1 MNEESRKK
9 LNDLFDSLVIGK
21 RLDFTD
27 EEVDLILSN
36 PSLTEKLIKTLEFLS
51 FHDSRFGPS
60 FCEFEFTVPEN
71 YDHDHQINNFVEKA
85 KKSDSSIDRDIT
97 DDEFRNVSYKLIPG
111 KTYIGKFY
119 PILNIVS
126 GEDCVTFLKNRKVLM
141 TGTQG
146 LTLLPDIFNKD
157 LDILA
162 GKWIYSFDQVNFLL
176 KFNGDYFVPGA
187 LFCSH
192 NKYNYILNNFK
203 YNLSSQDCLFCV
215 CEK

>member
-9 LNDLFDSLVIGK
+9 LGDFFYSLVIGK
-21 RLDFTD
+21 DLNFSD
-27 EEVDLILSN
+27 EEIDKILKN
-36 PSLTEKLIKTLEFLS
+36 PDCTDQIKKTLEFLS
-51 FHDSRFGPS
+51 FQDSRFGPA
-60 FCEFEFTVPEN
+60 FGYFEFMVSID
-71 YDHDHQINNFVEKA
+71 YDHDHQINNFIEKA
-85 KKSDSSIDRDIT
+85 KKSDSSVDKNIT
-97 DDEFRNVSYKLIPG
+97 DDEFRNASYKLIPG

-126 GEDCVTFLKNRKVLM
+126 GEDCVTFLKNRRVLM

-157 LDILA
+157 LDILE
-162 GKWIYSFDQVNFLL
+162 GKWIYSFDQIDSLL